1 MTVRQDDFGIRLRM
15 NAFNSARSWRRLCGC
30 SLDPAH
36 NARRQNRKSAGVE
49 LVTQS
54 VTQSENRGMRRVKNP

>member
-1 MTVRQDDFGIRLRM
+1 
-15 NAFNSARSWRRLCGC
+15 
-30 SLDPAH
+30 LDPAH